1 MKSKTKSKT
10 TIGAVQSIPLSLGI
24 RAGDFVFTSGQVAF
38 DDKGKVIEGGIEVQ
52 TRVVLQ
58 RIEKILKEA
67 GCSLKDVV
75 KTTVWLAEVRDFGRF
90 NAVYA
95 EFFPENPPARSTV
108 RADLMIDVKI
118 EIEALAYRPQ
128 GGERAR

>member
-1 MKSKTKSKT
+1 MKSTTKSKT
-10 TIGAVQSIPLSLGI
+10 IIGPVQSIPLSLGI

-67 GCSLKDVV
+67 GCSLKDVI
-75 KTTVWLAEVRDFGRF
+75 KTTVWLADVRDFARF
-90 NAVYA
+90 NTVYA
-95 EFFPENPPARSTV
+95 KFFPENPPARSTV

-128 GGERAR
+128 GG